1 MRKLARGLLEI
12 PGVAEIRIWEAD
24 CMRYVRSGLC
34 VLGLLLSY
42 AASAR
47 AESLT
52 KVGLV
57 LNFAAD
63 GGSAGFYQATVSA
76 GHERI
81 DHSIPVGSG
90 CR

>member
-1 MRKLARGLLEI
+1 
-12 PGVAEIRIWEAD
+12 
-24 CMRYVRSGLC
+24 MRYVRSGLC

-63 GGSAGFYQATVSA
+63 GGSASL
-76 GHERI
+76 
-81 DHSIPVGSG
+81 GST
-90 CR
+90 